1 MKHYLSNE
9 QGTALIVALVFLGL
23 LTTLGLYAVLN
34 SSTELTSSARYKSDK
49 EAFYA
54 AEGAIEMVKGD
65 GHYFTT
71 KDPASPIPIP
81 DPAHPT
87 VAARDLSSNATDVT
101 GTVTYTT
108 SGNPPPG
115 YGFSAKDTMS
125 SYFVIETTGASQ
137 AGVQNIQEEGIAKI
151 LPKS

>member
-1 MKHYLSNE
+1 MKHYLLNE
-9 QGTALIVALVFLGL
+9 KGTALIIALVFLGL

-34 SSTELTSSARYKSDK
+34 SSTELTTSARYKSDK

-54 AEGAIEMVKGD
+54 AEGAIEVVKGD

-71 KDPASPIPIP
+71 KTQMLIP
-81 DPAHPT
+81 DSTHPT
-87 VAARDLSSNATDVT
+87 VAARNLASNGTNAT
-101 GTVTYTT
+101 GTITYTT

-115 YGFSAKDTMS
+115 YGFSAKDAMS
-125 SYFVIETTGASQ
+125 NYFVIRATGTSQ
-137 AGVQNIQEEGIAKI
+137 AGVQNNQEEGIAKI

>member
-1 MKHYLSNE
+1 LS
-9 QGTALIVALVFLGL
+9 LVLVRL
-23 LTTLGLYAVLN
+23 LPTLGLYAVLN

-71 KDPASPIPIP
+71 KTQLAIP

-87 VAARDLSSNATDVT
+87 VAARDLSSNGTDAT
-101 GTVTYTT
+101 GTITYTT
-108 SGNPPPG
+108 FGNPPPG
-115 YGFSAKDTMS
+115 YGFIAKGAMS
-125 SYFVIETTGASQ
+125 SYF
-137 AGVQNIQEEGIAKI
+137 
-151 LPKS
+151 

>member
-9 QGTALIVALVFLGL
+9 KGTALIIALVFLGL

-34 SSTELTSSARYKSDK
+34 SSTELTTSARYKSDK

-71 KDPASPIPIP
+71 KTQMPTP

-87 VAARDLSSNATDVT
+87 VAARDLSSNGTTAT
-101 GTVTYTT
+101 GTITYTS

-115 YGFSAKDTMS
+115 YGYSAKDAMS
-125 SYFVIETTGASQ
+125 NYLIITATGASQ
-137 AGVQNIQEEGIAKI
+137 AGVQNNQEEGWAKI

>member
-9 QGTALIVALVFLGL
+9 KGTALIIALVFLGL

-34 SSTELTSSARYKSDK
+34 SSTELTTSARYKSDK

-71 KDPASPIPIP
+71 KTQMPIP

-87 VAARDLSSNATDVT
+87 VAARDLSSNGTDAT
-101 GTVTYTT
+101 GTITYTT
-108 SGNPPPG
+108 FGNPPPG
-115 YGFSAKDTMS
+115 YGFSAKDAMS
-125 SYFVIETTGASQ
+125 NYFIITATGTSQ
-137 AGVQNIQEEGIAKI
+137 AGVQNNQEEGIAKI

>member
-1 MKHYLSNE
+1 MKNYLSNE
-9 QGTALIVALVFLGL
+9 EGTALIIALVFLGL
-23 LTTLGLYAVLN
+23 LTTLGLYAVMN

-54 AEGAIEMVKGD
+54 TEGAIEAVKGD

-71 KDPASPIPIP
+71 KTQMAIP

-87 VAARDLSSNATDVT
+87 AAARDLSSN
-101 GTVTYTT
+101 GTTVAGTITYTT
-108 SGNPPPG
+108 FGNPPPG

-125 SYFVIETTGASQ
+125 NYFVIQATGTSQ
-137 AGVQNIQEEGIAKI
+137 AGMQNNQEEGIAKI